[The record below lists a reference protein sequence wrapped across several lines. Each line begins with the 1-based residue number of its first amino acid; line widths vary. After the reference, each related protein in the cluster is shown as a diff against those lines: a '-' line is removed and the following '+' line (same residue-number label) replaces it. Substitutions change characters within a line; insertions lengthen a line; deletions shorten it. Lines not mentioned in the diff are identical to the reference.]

1 MIKGLI
7 FDLDGVLVDTK
18 EIHFIALNEALKKSN
33 SKDIISYND
42 HVNIYDGLP
51 TEEKIKILNEKK
63 ILKKSKNKI
72 VKKYKKI
79 DALINL
85 ACINDPVENK
95 KKITP
100 FENFN
105 SETFKLNVEKNIMM
119 TFLPSKIF
127 GNEMKKQKN
136 GSIINFSSTY
146 GIVAPDQNIYK
157 IDGKRFFIKDA
168 SYPTAKFAI
177 IGLSKYLASYWS
189 EKNVRVN
196 VVVPGGVENNQNKS
210 FIKNYANKT
219 ILKRMAKKSDFNG
232 TVHLLISELSDYIT
246 GAIFSVDGGYTAW

>member
-1 MIKGLI
+1 MDIKKKIVILSGSEGLI
-7 FDLDGVLVDTK
+7 GSS
-18 EIHFIALNEALKKSN
+18 LKKYLVKN
-33 SKDIISYND
+33 GVKLICLDIKKKTSK
-42 HVNIYDGLP
+42 VNFDYYSCDVLD
-51 TEEKIKILNEKK
+51 EKSLIKT
-63 ILKKSKNKI
+63 KNKI

-157 IDGKRFFIKDA
+157 INGKRFFIKDA

-219 ILKRMAKKSDFNG
+219 LLKRMAKKSDFNG

-246 GAIFSVDGGYTAW
+246 GAIFSVDGGFTAC